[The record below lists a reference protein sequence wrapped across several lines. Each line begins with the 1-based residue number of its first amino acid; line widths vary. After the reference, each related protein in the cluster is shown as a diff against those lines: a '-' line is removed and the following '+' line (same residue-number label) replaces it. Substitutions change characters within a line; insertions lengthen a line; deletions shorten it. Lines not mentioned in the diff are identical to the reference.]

1 MIITTVLID
10 GSGAVWVTIEV
21 YPLDTLDFF
30 SLWPKVPRIC
40 NKIWEET

>member
-21 YPLDTLDFF
+21 YPLDTLNFF
-30 SLWPKVPRIC
+30 FFMAKSTQNL
-40 NKIWEET
+40 